1 MNRGIYLAI
10 LHLPKTQSIT
20 IGRFGRFTFSA
31 GDYLYVGSARRNL
44 LARFARHSRR
54 RKTRRWH
61 IDYLSVRADFLG
73 ALLID
78 APKSME
84 CKMAAALAKLYAW
97 AVPRFGASD
106 CRCGGHLFCVKA
118 SRVPSRLDEGRQE
131 CHW

>member
-73 ALLID
+73 AAHRCSQEHGVQDGGGGGETVCVGSAEIRGIGLPVRR
-78 APKSME
+78 APVLRE
-84 CKMAAALAKLYAW
+84 
-97 AVPRFGASD
+97 GE
-106 CRCGGHLFCVKA
+106 
-118 SRVPSRLDEGRQE
+118 SRAQQA
-131 CHW
+131 